1 MKRIFCAPLALLM
14 LGLWQAP
21 AQARCI
27 ANQSP
32 ATLEATVSLIFVKVG
47 GGRVE
52 PWETR
57 CFPFGFLAHTHV
69 YSVRDPSR
77 PGDLYGAGW
86 FSFTTDG
93 TRITVTPKPSPYPN
107 TAPHE
112 LDFCRDC

>member
-1 MKRIFCAPLALLM
+1 MKRILCAPLALVM

-21 AQARCI
+21 AQARCV

-32 ATLEATVSLIFVKVG
+32 ATLDVTVSLIFVKVG
-47 GGRVE
+47 GGQVA

-57 CFPFGFLAHTHV
+57 CFPFGFLAETHV
-69 YSVRDPSR
+69 VAPRDPAR
-77 PGDLYGAGW
+77 PGLPAGAGW

-93 TRITVTPKPSPYPN
+93 TRITVSPKPSGQTN
-107 TAPHE
+107 IAPHE